1 MLSNGVRADRG
12 DIFMS
17 RRVVITGMG
26 TVNPLGNSVEES
38 WSRVKEGACG
48 IDRITQFDTTDF
60 SVKLAGEVKD
70 LDVEEILG
78 KKEARRMDRF
88 TQLAMVAAKEAVE
101 NSGLDFEKE
110 DTSRCGVIVSSG
122 IGGLTTTE
130 QEHAKGMEKGYGR
143 ISPFFIPMVISNMA
157 AGQIAIA
164 YGLHGMCTC
173 VVTACA
179 SSNNAIGDA
188 FHHIRDGYSDIML
201 CGGSE
206 SCINELGI
214 AGFTALKALNTTEDA
229 SRASIPFDKERNGF
243 VMGEGAGVLVLEE
256 YEHAVKRGAKIY
268 CEVAGYGATCDA
280 NHVTAPLADGSMAAA
295 CMTNAMKDAGI
306 NPEQIDYINAHGTS
320 TSLNDKGET
329 NAIKLAFGEHA
340 YKLMV
345 SSTKS
350 MTGHMLGASGAV
362 EAIIT
367 TLSVHNDI
375 VPATINYREKDE
387 NCDLDIVP
395 NEARHTQVKY
405 AMSNSL
411 GFGGHNATIVLRK
424 EA

>member
-1 MLSNGVRADRG
+1 M
-12 DIFMS
+12 
-17 RRVVITGMG
+17 RRVVVTG
-26 TVNPLGNSVEES
+26 LGAVTPIGNNVKDMWES
-38 WSRVKEGACG
+38 VKEGRCG
-48 IDRITQFDTTDF
+48 IDRITHYDTTGRA
-60 SVKLAGEVKD
+60 VTLAAEVKNFD
-70 LDVEEILG
+70 
-78 KKEARRMDRF
+78 A
-88 TQLAMVAAKEAVE
+88 EAVIDKSE
-101 NSGLDFEKE
+101 LRKMDDYTIYAVSAAIEAVKDSDIDFAKE
-110 DTSRCGVIVSSG
+110 DTMRCGVLISSG
-122 IGGLTTTE
+122 IGGLTTIQKE
-130 QEHAKGMEKGYGR
+130 CLRGEEKGYDR
-143 ISPFFIPMVISNMA
+143 VSPHFIPMSISNMA
-157 AGQIAIA
+157 AGHVAIKF
-164 YGLHGMCTC
+164 GLHGMCTA

-179 SSNNAIGDA
+179 GGTNAVGDA
-188 FHHIRDGYSDIML
+188 FRQIRDGYQDVIL
-201 CGGSE
+201 CGGAEAS
-206 SCINELGI
+206 ITPFGI
-214 AGFTALKALNTTEDA
+214 GGFTSMRALSTSADPA
-229 SRASIPFDKERNGF
+229 RASIPFDKERNGF

-295 CMTNAMKDAGI
+295 CMTNAMRDAGI
-306 NPEQIDYINAHGTS
+306 NPEQVDYINAHGTS

-367 TLSVHNDI
+367 ALSVQNDI

-395 NEARHTQVKY
+395 NEARHTQVRY

-411 GFGGHNATIVLRK
+411 GFGGHNATIILKK
-424 EA
+424 EV